1 MLTRESY
8 AHIDGSSILSNSRDS
23 SLKMLDIRANL
34 KQLQSYTYV
43 APRTSSGTAQK
54 KWYDGRCSAG
64 SPTSAIDR
72 CLCVLRSEKYRNN
85 CDWNKACFSGG
96 GKYVIAGSATGAVNV
111 WETASGKL
119 VSGTLVRSSVCR
131 ACVPDVLRL
140 LMTCWLAAEMDE
152 KHPYMIACSTWC
164 PSTSQLITAFRGENT
179 DVALWS

>member
-1 MLTRESY
+1 
-8 AHIDGSSILSNSRDS
+8 
-23 SLKMLDIRANL
+23 
-34 KQLQSYTYV
+34 V
-43 APRTSSGTAQK
+43 
-54 KWYDGRCSAG
+54 
-64 SPTSAIDR
+64 IDR
-72 CLCVLRSEKYRNN
+72 YLCVLRSEKYRNN

-119 VSGTLVRSSVCR
+119 VSGTLARPSVCR
-131 ACVPDVLRL
+131 AVPRGVCVCRVRDVFRL
-140 LMTCWLAAEMDE
+140 LMTCLLAAEMDE